1 MTHWL
6 GKVFGGLTI
15 LATIVLILL
24 TVFVFHTHDSWKK
37 AVKNQTSVPRLG
49 LEPQL
54 AQDQARYASLRTEKD
69 LEMEKLAVE
78 RGAAR
83 ERLSDLETQIAQ
95 LEDEFAQREDEL
107 AKLTANSVKHDQVL
121 GQTRISHDLLAKET
135 QEAWDSLRTT
145 QRDAGAQFTRS
156 VQVSNIIAA
165 SEDQQRETK
174 VGDGGVI
181 QLGSLAHDQKAVMDK
196 LDVSVNTI
204 IDGPPPRVSGEV
216 TDVSSASL
224 IQISRGA
231 DDGLQVG
238 HTIEVFRGASYLGKA
253 TIRRVYPEKAVAE
266 ILKDYRKGNIQKGDR
281 VTTRFN

>member
-15 LATIVLILL
+15 LATMVFILL

-37 AVKNQTSVPRLG
+37 AVKNPTSTPRLG

-54 AQDQARYASLRTEKD
+54 ALDQARFAALRSQKD
-69 LEMEKLAVE
+69 LEMEKLALE

-95 LEDEFAQREDEL
+95 LEDEFTQREDEL
-107 AKLTANSVKHDQVL
+107 AKLTANSVKNEQVL
-121 GQTRISHDLLAKET
+121 GQTRATYDSLTAET
-135 QEAWDSLRTT
+135 QEAWERLRTT
-145 QRDAGAQFTRS
+145 RLDADAQFVRS

-165 SEDQQRETK
+165 SEDQQRETQ
-174 VGDGGVI
+174 VGDGGLN

-204 IDGPPPRVSGEV
+204 IDGPPPRVSGVV
-216 TDVSSASL
+216 TDVSSGRL
-224 IQISRGA
+224 IEISRGA

-238 HTIEVFRGASYLGKA
+238 HAVEVFRGASYLGRA

-266 ILKDYRKGNIQKGDR
+266 ILNDYRKGNIQRGDR